1 MNREWQWLQLKDADR
16 AYSAVCPKGHYS
28 ICYALVAV
36 AQAGDS
42 SSILNPLCA
51 KDQGNETRGHRSV
64 IYQLSGRLLRRYF
77 GMLFPLFFPLILQ
90 LLTLVSLPVCISLKR
105 AFLLI
110 TDLGELCDKC

>member
-28 ICYALVAV
+28 ICYPLVAV

-90 LLTLVSLPVCISLKR
+90 LLSPSVLLFTKYWAGHLLSIS
-105 AFLLI
+105 
-110 TDLGELCDKC
+110 ESCD